1 MPIVNYVREHIR
13 FIEYASDEKLS
24 SSERLLWYA
33 LMHIMNQRAEGNV
46 WPDDFVRIS
55 NERLLS
61 LCPLKFDTMASARNK
76 LKQRGLI
83 EVEPGDKNKKSPA
96 YRMIYFYPFPSTPP
110 DEQGDGGC
118 YPNNSDNIGDNMGG
132 NMGYNAGD
140 NMGGNMGYNMGDMYI
155 NNKQG
160 HIPYANRERE
170 EEDDANAVGIVR
182 ARESIRRAWINAFGR
197 EPNHSIL
204 NELIDTGI
212 NNYEYDAEVLCT
224 AIRLA
229 GLRGASDPLAYV
241 ERLMDDWYN
250 NQVWTMD
257 DVKRYLA
264 FERNKVL

>member
-46 WPDDFVRIS
+46 WPEDYVRIS

-96 YRMIYFYPFPSTPP
+96 YRMIYFYPFPSTPT
-110 DEQGDGGC
+110 DEHDDGGC
-118 YPNNSDNIGDNMGG
+118 YPNNSDNM
-132 NMGYNAGD
+132 GD
-140 NMGGNMGYNMGDMYI
+140 NMGGNMGYNMWDNLGGNMGYNMGDIYI

-170 EEDDANAVGIVR
+170 DDDETNTASIAH
-182 ARESIRRAWINAFGR
+182 AREVIRQAWINAFGR
-197 EPNHSIL
+197 EPNPSIL
-204 NELIDTGI
+204 NELTERGLSTYEMEIDMI
-212 NNYEYDAEVLCT
+212 LEAVK
-224 AIRLA
+224 RA
-229 GLRGASDPLAYV
+229 GLRGASDPLAYITQ
-241 ERLMDDWYN
+241 LFDDWHRR
-250 NQVWTMD
+250 QIWTMRD
-257 DVKRYLA
+257 LKRYIGIC
-264 FERNKVL
+264 